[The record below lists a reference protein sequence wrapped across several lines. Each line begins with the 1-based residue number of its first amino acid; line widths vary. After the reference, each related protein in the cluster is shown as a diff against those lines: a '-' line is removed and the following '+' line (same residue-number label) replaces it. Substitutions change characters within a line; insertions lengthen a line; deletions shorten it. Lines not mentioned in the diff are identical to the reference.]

1 MNPHR
6 ILFYLFVPFLLM
18 SVWSFAQTAKVYRDG
33 SVIGTYSKLI
43 DASLAANTIGD
54 SIVLSPHTFREH
66 DIPIYGGQIWKG
78 TMTATDSSIVD
89 GEALGSV
96 FTEAVFSPIRRI
108 IFCDLIVQNGLS
120 NRGSGITFKDSLILA
135 GRTTIRSCRAL
146 SAGGAVEIAYLY
158 GSSKLSFNVSD
169 SFGGAGTWV
178 FAYDSSEICYN
189 KAQYGGAIGD
199 RGRVGKLISA
209 SPQVKIHHNF
219 ASVEGGALYVTPTS
233 ELTSIQ
239 LYSNTAPRAAGL
251 SKAEMLINVKGCRI
265 FNPKSDGTRQT
276 ELYLYGGP
284 VDITGTWLGQSD
296 TVGLILR
303 NIPGITEAYG
313 KHAICKWIVN
323 RGKPV
328 TKADTLFPV
337 DAVFT
342 YVDGT
347 PLPSGSLPWLQGVF
361 TANKGSFVNP
371 NPIIM
376 PSDTLRGMYRAYTH
390 LPGDTG
396 SRSVSFVCS
405 VDADTFRKTI
415 PVWGKLTTSEVFEE
429 TEVKIYPNPTSD
441 IVYISGL
448 QRGLEL
454 QLEDISGK
462 QLLRRKVQTETEQIN
477 LQSYPVGSYMI
488 HILDGAERISSQQM
502 FKQ

>member
-1 MNPHR
+1 MHK
-6 ILFYLFVPFLLM
+6 LYFLLIALLL
-18 SVWSFAQTAKVYRDG
+18 SCELQAQTATVYRG
-33 SVIGTYSKLI
+33 GLLIGTYTSATAA
-43 DASLAANTIGD
+43 ASVATMKGD
-54 SIVLSPHTFREH
+54 SIVLSAHTFKEH
-66 DIPIYGGQIWKG
+66 DIPISSDQIWKG
-78 TMTATDSSIVD
+78 TVTKTDSTVID
-89 GEALGSV
+89 AEGLGRVMNSTSATGSFLKV
-96 FTEAVFSPIRRI
+96 R
-108 IFCDLIVQNGLS
+108 DLILQNGF
-120 NRGSGITFKDSLILA
+120 GEIGGGIVFHADSLILSGNTIIRNCHATKWA
-135 GRTTIRSCRAL
+135 GASDYIFMFDH
-146 SAGGAVEIAYLY
+146 
-158 GSSKLSFNVSD
+158 SKLIGNSSD
-169 SFGGAGTWV
+169 SFGGAACGV
-178 FAYDSSEICYN
+178 FAFDSVEIAYN
-189 KAQYGGAIGD
+189 KSPRGAAIGD
-199 RGRVGKLISA
+199 RGEIGRLMST
-209 SPQVKIHHNF
+209 SPGVRIHHNT
-219 ASVEGGALYVTPTS
+219 ATITGGGLTTCGVSRIAHCQFYGNQSPVGPAVTKKCS
-233 ELTSIQ
+233 LE
-239 LYSNTAPRAAGL
+239 
-251 SKAEMLINVKGCRI
+251 EVKFCRF
-265 FNPKSDGTRQT
+265 FNPKPDGKRQYEISIT
-276 ELYLYGGP
+276 AGML
-284 VDITGTWLGQSD
+284 DITGSWFGQSD
-296 TVGLILR
+296 TVGLIQKL
-303 NIPGITEAYG
+303 NLPLAETYG

-347 PLPSGSLPWLQGVF
+347 PLPTGSLPWLQGVF
-361 TANKGSFVNP
+361 TTNKGSFVNP

-405 VDADTFRKTI
+405 VDADTFRTTI
-415 PVWGKLTTSEVFEE
+415 PVWGKLTASEVYQDAEI
-429 TEVKIYPNPTSD
+429 KIYPNPTSD

-477 LQSYPVGSYMI
+477 LQAYPVGSYMI